1 MERFLHGFETS
12 AILGVWHVAASFDAV
27 ASIERSGIE
36 ATEIEP
42 AAYESCQP
50 NGRYSRAMTV
60 YKNQVRIIG
69 GTHKRRLIRFP
80 DLQNVS
86 GFRPTPDR
94 VRETLFNWLGQD
106 LLGKRCLDVFA
117 GSGAL
122 AFEAAS
128 RNATQVL
135 AIESSRAAAQA
146 MVQNERQLDLPNLKI
161 MNMDA
166 FAFLASTPEKFDVI
180 FLDPPFAEDWW
191 PRLTPLISRVAAP
204 EALIYCEYAKEMK
217 SLPGFDRTRAG
228 RAGVVHYHLF
238 TPQSPS
244 APEQNL

>member
-1 MERFLHGFETS
+1 
-12 AILGVWHVAASFDAV
+12 
-27 ASIERSGIE
+27 
-36 ATEIEP
+36 
-42 AAYESCQP
+42 
-50 NGRYSRAMTV
+50 MTP

-69 GTHKRRLIRFP
+69 GTHKRRIIRFP
-80 DLQNVS
+80 DMLGVE

-128 RNATQVL
+128 RNASEVV

-146 MVQNERQLDLPNLKI
+146 ITQNQKLLDLPNLKLV
-161 MNMDA
+161 NGDA
-166 FAFLASTPEKFDVI
+166 FALLASTPQKFDVI
-180 FLDPPFAEDWW
+180 FLDPPFAQDWW
-191 PRLTPLISRVAAP
+191 ARLTPLIARVAAP
-204 EALIYCEYAKEMK
+204 EALVYCEFAKELTEK
-217 SLPGFDRTRAG
+217 HLSGFTRTRQG

-238 TPQSPS
+238 TPQSAAS
-244 APEQNL
+244 GAPQEAT